1 MLEALVAATA
11 TTGLFFLARNSR
23 DGAYAVDPRLVVDIT
38 RAESE
43 LPCPG
48 GKAAT
53 AEADDRCPACGR
65 RFG

>member
-11 TTGLFFLARNSR
+11 TTGLFFLARSR
-23 DGAYAVDPRLVVDIT
+23 DGVYAVDPRLVVDLA

-43 LPCPG
+43 LPCPWCR
-48 GKAAT
+48 AAT
-53 AEADDRCPACGR
+53 AEADDRCPSCGH